1 METLRITSQDSE
13 FLPSYAEAE
22 SSITTSNILSQSNE
36 GIRLEYNPNA
46 HTHTSPPT
54 ITSRSPNRSTDYLP
68 STSTLVPSGPLST
81 GESLLYGSGA
91 CVPPTPDQRS
101 TFDVQ
106 VLRRLNGSVQWMM
119 PDRTYVSLQPFILL
133 IDVLWSSVRVFDA
146 AALYT
151 SAISQIDML
160 LPLLSQSSSSG
171 SKQRAITLHLPNI
184 PQPSPNG
191 RKDLMK
197 RPRGRHL
204 RDYDELEK
212 FLSGVNWHY
221 NHPKEDCLFKI
232 LDVMECIVNR
242 IALEGFFVCEVR
254 FV

>member
-22 SSITTSNILSQSNE
+22 SSVTTSNIISQSNE

-119 PDRTYVSLQPFILL
+119 PDRT
-133 IDVLWSSVRVFDA
+133 VRVFDA

-242 IALEGFFVCEVR
+242 IALEGFFVCEERWLPLAKVAQ
-254 FV
+254 FVLLC